1 MSGSELKKNFITA
14 GIIVFVFGLIFLI
27 WGISDFSDSKQQS
40 EEATTQEELRDSG
53 DTGFTAIFL
62 IGLGGFIMVIGIAI
76 AVVPHYPL
84 IMAWMFKPTA
94 KEIGKSISTGDGERV
109 TEVIKVRCPSCQ
121 ALNPEENGFCGSCGG
136 DLITEMTAV
145 EGSPE
150 PTEIDEPEEYTML
163 SVDTEE
169 DEPEPGEEA
178 LSIEEVLGELELE
191 GKYAEFLKD
200 AGVLTAGDLMEK
212 SIADLIKIEGI
223 NPTVARKL
231 LSYNDEKQ

>member
-14 GIIVFVFGLIFLI
+14 GVIVFVFGLIFLI
-27 WGISDFSDSKQQS
+27 WGISNFSDSKQQS

-62 IGLGGFIMVIGIAI
+62 MGLGGFITVIGISI

-94 KEIGKSISTGDGERV
+94 REIGDSIRAGDGEGYA
-109 TEVIKVRCPSCQ
+109 EMIKVRCQKCQ
-121 ALNPEENGFCGSCGG
+121 ALNPEENSFCGCCGG
-136 DLITEMTAV
+136 SLITEMTAV

-163 SVDTEE
+163 SVEREE
-169 DEPEPGEEA
+169 DGDEPEPEEEA
-178 LSIEEVLGELELE
+178 PSIEEIIGELKLDV
-191 GKYAEFLKD
+191 KYAEFLKD
-200 AGVLTAGDLMEK
+200 AGVVTADDLKEKSVGDLVE
-212 SIADLIKIEGI
+212 IEGI

-231 LSYNDEKQ
+231 VSYNNG